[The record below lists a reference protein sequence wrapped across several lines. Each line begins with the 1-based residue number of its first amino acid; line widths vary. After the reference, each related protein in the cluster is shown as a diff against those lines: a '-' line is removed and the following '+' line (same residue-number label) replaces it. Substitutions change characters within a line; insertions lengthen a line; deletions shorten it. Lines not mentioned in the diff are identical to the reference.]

1 MFILQPSVRAMQ
13 YELDMTKNAK
23 KPDDLVH
30 KLPYECYR
38 ILPLSLWPLW
48 EDVEK
53 LAYSET
59 FS

>member
-1 MFILQPSVRAMQ
+1 MGVSVRAMQ

-23 KPDDLVH
+23 KPDDLIH

-38 ILPLSLWPLW
+38 IWPLSLWPLL
-48 EDVEK
+48 EDVEN

>member
-1 MFILQPSVRAMQ
+1 MNSSVRAMQ
-13 YELDMTKNAK
+13 YELDMTENAK

-38 ILPLSLWPLW
+38 IWPLSLWPLR